1 MSWVVALAAIALGVL
16 LLKAIFDPDTNIYK
30 CPNCGLTIAKN
41 TPSCRRCDEDKLVKC
56 RKENQG
62 PKSFQELKELHWHV
76 SLQRF

>member
-41 TPSCRRCDEDKLVKC
+41 TPSCRRCGT
-56 RKENQG
+56 RI
-62 PKSFQELKELHWHV
+62 SW
-76 SLQRF
+76 